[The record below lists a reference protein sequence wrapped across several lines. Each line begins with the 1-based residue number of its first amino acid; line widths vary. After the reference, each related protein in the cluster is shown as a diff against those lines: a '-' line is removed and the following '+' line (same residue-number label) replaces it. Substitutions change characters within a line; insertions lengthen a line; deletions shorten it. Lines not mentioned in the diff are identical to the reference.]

1 MKKLL
6 IIITFIAGCSSAKNE
21 THNNLSD
28 IKFSK
33 DLSFEEFQTRLKK
46 YAINSPYPNIEN

>member
-33 DLSFEEFQTRLKK
+33 DLSFEEFQTRLDE
-46 YAINSPYPNIEN
+46 YAKNNPYPNIEN